1 MQISD
6 FKAVILDYVT
16 RDQSGE
22 VIDSSANDGYLTYI
36 HGTESLIPALEA
48 ALAGHQQGEKLSVSI
63 SCDDAYGER
72 DESLIESVPR
82 ANFPGV
88 DQIEIGMQFQTEMDE
103 GVPFMVTVVDLDDDA
118 VTVDGNHPL
127 AGKELNFE
135 LEIVEV
141 RDASSDEIEH
151 GHVHHDG
158 APCQTH

>member
-1 MQISD
+1 MQITD

-22 VIDSSANDGYLTYI
+22 IIDSSANDGYLTYI
-36 HGTESLIPALEA
+36 HGTESLIPALEE
-48 ALAGHQQGEKLSVSI
+48 ALSGHQQGEKLSISI

-82 ANFPGV
+82 ENFPGV
-88 DQIEIGMQFQTEMDE
+88 EQIEVGMQFQTEMEE
-103 GVPFMVTVVDLDDDA
+103 GVPFMVTVVDLDDES

-127 AGKELNFE
+127 AGKVLNFD
-135 LEIVEV
+135 LEIIEV